1 MCMIRKCFQVQDGA
15 IIVVAAA
22 ATTVTTVYNLYVYRD
37 LGEGSWH
44 FLRCWTEGFEL
55 CRSAKG
61 RRQVRPGL
69 GEIA

>member
-1 MCMIRKCFQVQDGA
+1 MIRKCFQVQDGA
-15 IIVVAAA
+15 IIVAVAA
-22 ATTVTTVYNLYVYRD
+22 ATTVTTVYNLHIYGD
-37 LGEGSWH
+37 LGEGSWPN

-55 CRSAKG
+55 CRLAKG